1 MNINDITITSLEV
14 ITAFDIAT
22 GNYKFTLDE
31 LQKATIGQ
39 AQEKTDIT
47 GKQGR
52 KLTSLKKNKSVT
64 ISGTN
69 GLVSG
74 GLLELQTGSTFKQQT
89 TEVLWTDYLTVNSNA
104 ATTTY
109 VATGTAGNEIDA
121 VYIKNGDGTL
131 GTVLEQDAT
140 ASKGKFTYNPESK
153 ALAFSSGDIADGSEI
168 VVYYKRKI
176 QADVLENM
184 SDKYSGKCA
193 LYIDA
198 LAEDKCANVYR
209 VQFYIP
215 KADFNGDFS
224 FDMGDSQTVHS
235 FEAEAL
241 SGACGGSASLW
252 TYTIFGVN
260 TEDITE

>member
-31 LQKATIGQ
+31 LQSATI
-39 AQEKTDIT
+39 ANSQEQTEIT

-52 KLTSLKKNKSVT
+52 KLASLKKNKAVT

-74 GLLELQTGSTFKQQT
+74 GLLELQTGGTFEKKA

-104 ATTTY
+104 ATTSY
-109 VATGTAGNEIDA
+109 KAVGTTGNEIDA
-121 VYIKNGDGTL
+121 IYVKNNDGTL
-131 GTVLEQDAT
+131 GEALEQDAT
-140 ASKGKFTYNPESK
+140 VAAGKFTYAPATKS
-153 ALAFSSGDIADGSEI
+153 LAFNEGDIEDGAEI

-184 SDKYSGKCA
+184 SDTYSGKCA

-209 VQFYIP
+209 IQFFIP
-215 KADFNGDFS
+215 KADFNGEFS
-224 FDMGDSQTVHS
+224 FEMGDNQTVHA

-241 SGACGGSASLW
+241 SGACGATAALW

-260 TEDITE
+260 TEDATE